1 MNKKITLLAIVILT
15 SVFSF
20 AQSTVEVVIKNI
32 KGTTGNL
39 RVALFN
45 SEEQFLKTVYKGE
58 IVKVSGDTMTVIFKD
73 VPAGTYGASAVH
85 DENVNGKMD
94 TGMMG
99 IPKEGFGFSNDAM
112 GMFGPPKFKEASF
125 VLPATKSVSV
135 TLKYM

>member
-1 MNKKITLLAIVILT
+1 MNKKITLLAIVIFT

-45 SEEQFLKTVYKGE
+45 SEEQFLKTVYNGE
-58 IVKVSGDTMTVIFKD
+58 IVKISGETMTVIFKD

-85 DENVNGKMD
+85 DENANGKMD

-125 VLPATKSVSV
+125 TLPATKSVSV

>member
-1 MNKKITLLAIVILT
+1 MNTKYILT
-15 SVFSF
+15 VLTLFTASFTF
-20 AQSTVEVVIKNI
+20 AQSNVEVVIKKI
-32 KGTTGNL
+32 KGTAGSL

-45 SEEQFLKTVYKGE
+45 SEEQFLKTPYKGE
-58 IVKVSGDTMTVIFKD
+58 IVKISGETVTVVFKN
-73 VPAGTYGASAVH
+73 VPAGTYGASVIH
-85 DENVNGKMD
+85 DENENEKMD

>member
-1 MNKKITLLAIVILT
+1 MNTKYILT
-15 SVFSF
+15 VLTLFTASFAF
-20 AQSTVEVVIKNI
+20 AQSNVEVVIKKI
-32 KGTTGNL
+32 KGTAGSL

-45 SEEQFLKTVYKGE
+45 SEEQFLKTPYKGE
-58 IVKVSGDTMTVIFKD
+58 IVKISGETVTVVFKN
-73 VPAGTYGASAVH
+73 VPAGTYGASVIH
-85 DENVNGKMD
+85 DENENEKMD

>member
-1 MNKKITLLAIVILT
+1 MNKKITLTAIVIFT

-58 IVKVSGDTMTVIFKD
+58 IVKISGETMTVIFKD

-85 DENVNGKMD
+85 DENANGKMD

-99 IPKEGFGFSNDAM
+99 VPKEGFGFSNDAM

-125 VLPATKSVSV
+125 TLPATRSVSV

>member
-1 MNKKITLLAIVILT
+1 MNTKYILT
-15 SVFSF
+15 VLTLFTVSFTF
-20 AQSTVEVVIKNI
+20 AQSNVEVVIKKI
-32 KGTTGNL
+32 KGTAGSL

-45 SEEQFLKTVYKGE
+45 SEEQFLKTPYKGE
-58 IVKVSGDTMTVIFKD
+58 IVKISGETVTVVFKN
-73 VPAGTYGASAVH
+73 VPAGTYGASVIH
-85 DENVNGKMD
+85 DENENEKMD

>member
-1 MNKKITLLAIVILT
+1 MNTKYILT
-15 SVFSF
+15 VLTLFTASFAF
-20 AQSTVEVVIKNI
+20 AQSNVEVVIKKI
-32 KGTTGNL
+32 KGTAGSL

-45 SEEQFLKTVYKGE
+45 SEEQFLKTPFKGE
-58 IVKVSGDTMTVIFKD
+58 IVKISGETVTVVFKN
-73 VPAGTYGASAVH
+73 VPAGTYGASVIH
-85 DENVNGKMD
+85 DENENEKMD